1 MRLLL
6 HTQLHVLEEVVD
18 SRERAAGAEGE
29 VRDLL
34 LGRAAERERALGE
47 LVESGRRLLLNS
59 SST

>member
-6 HTQLHVLEEVVD
+6 LTQLHVLEEVQD
-18 SRERAAGAEGE
+18 SLHRASGAEGP

-47 LVESGRRLLLNS
+47 LVEAGRDLLLS
-59 SST
+59 